1 MAVIDGLD
9 YGAMGP
15 VFRLKARKWVRLLYG
30 LCSLSDLQ
38 SYNPISRLDGALS
51 DKVDSLERDWFKLK
65 YELMLVVCS
74 MPPTEYPANLP
85 ATVRL

>member
-1 MAVIDGLD
+1 MGQWGLSSDSKHANGSDSYMGFAVCRT
-9 YGAMGP
+9 Y
-15 VFRLKARKWVRLLYG
+15 
-30 LCSLSDLQ
+30 S
-38 SYNPISRLDGALS
+38 PIRLDGALS

-74 MPPTEYPANLP
+74 MSPTEYPANLP